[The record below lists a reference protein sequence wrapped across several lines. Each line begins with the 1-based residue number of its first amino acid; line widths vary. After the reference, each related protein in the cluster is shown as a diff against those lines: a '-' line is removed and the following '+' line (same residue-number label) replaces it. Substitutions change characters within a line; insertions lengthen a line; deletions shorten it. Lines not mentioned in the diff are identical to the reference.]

1 MEKNLQVS
9 HNTTVKI
16 IGYYIGK
23 IITVLGIIQ
32 LLPLITS
39 LIYKEWPIAFNFIT
53 SMSIALILGAVLVI
67 TCNAGKKRKV
77 EWSHGMIIAAF
88 SWFLGMF
95 LCAIP
100 YYLSGNYLSFL
111 DACFDVM
118 SGLTTTGLVLI
129 QDLDHVSNGINMWRH
144 FLTYLGGQGMV
155 VLALTFLVKSTSGSY
170 RMYVGEAKDEK
181 LLPNVISTAKA
192 IWYISVAYLI
202 VGTLVLWITGIFIGL
217 PADRAFLHGLWIF
230 MAAWSTGGFA
240 PQTQNILYYHSTW
253 FEIATV
259 IFFVIGSFN
268 FALHYAV
275 WNKNRKEIF
284 KNIEIQ
290 SFTITAT
297 FLTLLTIAGL
307 MKLNVYPDFI
317 ATFRKGFYLLISGHT
332 TTGFMTIYARQFF
345 TEWGNV
351 ALFAII
357 ISMLIGGS
365 AASTAGGFKGLRMG
379 IIFKGFIRDI
389 KRILLPDSRIQ
400 IDKFHHISDV
410 ILEEKHVRSAMLI
423 VLAYIATFAIG
434 TLGGV
439 FFGYPLSSSA
449 FEAAS
454 VTGNVGLS
462 IGITTA
468 SMPNTLKIIYILI
481 MWVARLEFMS
491 VLALL
496 AYLFYGVRKK
506 WLR

>member
-1 MEKNLQVS
+1 MQDSLY
-9 HNTTVKI
+9 NTIKI

-23 IITVLGIIQ
+23 IITVLGLIQ
-32 LLPLITS
+32 VLPLIIS
-39 LIYKEWPIAFNFIT
+39 LIYREWIIAFNFIT
-53 SMSIALILGAVLVI
+53 SMSISLILGAVLI
-67 TCNAGKKRKV
+67 IICNAGKKRKI
-77 EWSHGMIIAAF
+77 EWNHGMIIAAF

-100 YYLSGNYLSFL
+100 YYLSGNYASFL

-118 SGLTTTGLVLI
+118 SGFTTTGLVLI

-155 VLALTFLVKSTSGSY
+155 VLALTFLIRSTSGSY

-181 LLPNVISTAKA
+181 LLPNVINTAKA
-192 IWYISVAYLI
+192 IWYISVSYLI
-202 VGTLVLWITGIFIGL
+202 VGTLALWITGMFIGL
-217 PADRAFLHGLWIF
+217 PADRAFLHGLWVF

-297 FLTLLTIAGL
+297 FLTILTIAGL

-332 TTGFMTIYARQFF
+332 TTGFMNIYARQFF
-345 TEWGNV
+345 TEWGNM
-351 ALFAII
+351 ALLAVI

-379 IIFKGFIRDI
+379 IIFKGFIREI
-389 KRILLPDSRIQ
+389 KRILLPESRIQ
-400 IDKFHHISDV
+400 LDKFHHIGDV
-410 ILEEKHVRSAMLI
+410 ILEEKHIRSAMFI
-423 VLAYIATFAIG
+423 VLAYILTFAIG

-439 FFGYPLSSSA
+439 FFGYPLSSAA
-449 FEAAS
+449 FESAS

-462 IGITTA
+462 IGITEP
-468 SMPNTLKIIYILI
+468 SMPNTLKIIYIVI

-496 AYLFYGVRKK
+496 ANLFYRMRRR

>member
-1 MEKNLQVS
+1 MQVEKNI
-9 HNTTVKI
+9 TIKI

-23 IITVLGIIQ
+23 IITVLGILQ

-39 LIYKEWPIAFNFIT
+39 LIYREWTIVFNFTI
-53 SMSIALILGAVLVI
+53 SMSISLIIGAVLVI
-67 TCNAGKKRKV
+67 TCNAGKKSKV
-77 EWSHGMIIAAF
+77 DWSHGMIIAAS
-88 SWFLGMF
+88 SWFLGML

-100 YYLSGNYLSFL
+100 YYMSGNYLSYL

-118 SGLTTTGLVLI
+118 SGFTTTGVILI
-129 QDLDHVSNGINMWRH
+129 KDLDHVSNGINMWRH
-144 FLTYLGGQGMV
+144 FLTYLGGQGMI

-170 RMYVGEAKDEK
+170 KMYVGEGKDEK
-181 LLPNVISTAKA
+181 LLPNAISTARA
-192 IWYISVAYLI
+192 IWYISVAYLV
-202 VGTLVLWITGIFIGL
+202 VGTLVLWIIGIIIGM
-217 PADRAFLHGLWIF
+217 PIDRAFLHGLWIF

-253 FEIATV
+253 YEIATV

-297 FLTLLTIAGL
+297 FLTLITIAGL
-307 MKLNVYPDFI
+307 IKLKVYHDFI
-317 ATFRKGFYLLISGHT
+317 SIFRKGFYLLVSGHT
-332 TTGFMTIYARQFF
+332 TTGFMNIYAKQFF
-345 TEWGNV
+345 TEWGNIALV
-351 ALFAII
+351 AVIVA
-357 ISMLIGGS
+357 MLIGGS

-389 KRILLPDSRIQ
+389 KRILLPESRIQ

-410 ILEEKHVRSAMLI
+410 ILEEKHVRSAMFI

-439 FFGYPLSSSA
+439 FFGYPLSSAA
-449 FEAAS
+449 FESAS

-462 IGITTA
+462 IGITVA
-468 SMPNTLKIIYILI
+468 SMPNTLKIIYIII

-491 VLALL
+491 VLALV
-496 AYLFYGVRKK
+496 AYAFFGVRKK

>member
-1 MEKNLQVS
+1 LGESLQIS
-9 HNTTVKI
+9 HNNTVKV

-32 LLPLITS
+32 SLPLITS
-39 LIYKEWPIAFNFIT
+39 LIYREWPIALNFII
-53 SMSIALILGAVLVI
+53 SMSISLILGAVLVMA
-67 TCNAGKKRKV
+67 CNAGKKRKV

-202 VGTLVLWITGIFIGL
+202 VGTLALWIIGIFIGL
-217 PADRAFLHGLWIF
+217 PIDRAFLHGLWIF

-240 PQTQNILYYHSTW
+240 PQAQNILYYHSTW

-290 SFTITAT
+290 SFAITAT

-332 TTGFMTIYARQFF
+332 TTGFMTIYAKQFF
-345 TEWGNV
+345 TEWGNI
-351 ALFAII
+351 ALFAVI

-379 IIFKGFIRDI
+379 IIFKGFIREI
-389 KRILLPDSRIQ
+389 KRILLPESRIQ
-400 IDKFHHISDV
+400 IDKFHHIGDV

-423 VLAYIATFAIG
+423 VLVYIATFAIG

-439 FFGYPLSSSA
+439 FFGYPLSSAA
-449 FEAAS
+449 FESAS

-468 SMPNTLKIIYILI
+468 SMPNTLKIIYIII

-496 AYLFYGVRKK
+496 AYLFYGVRRR
-506 WLR
+506 WFR